1 MYLEDILLPIVLL
14 LLLVYSVSDVDQVV
28 ISPFSVIQDIGT
40 EMNAYCECVAGPMV
54 FKWKSQILFINKY
67 KYLLN

>member
-40 EMNAYCECVAGPMV
+40 EMNAYCECSWTNGVQM
-54 FKWKSQILFINKY
+54 KISDIIY
-67 KYLLN
+67 K